1 MKLDFKITKV
11 NITPAKILKKYGLGS
26 DHRARKYLATAVA
39 KFCDPYVPMSAGS
52 GGHLKNSKKIAPD
65 GSTLTYLGP
74 YAHYQYKGLAMA
86 GSPPKHY
93 TGAALRYNGA
103 PMRGKE
109 WDKRMLAD
117 RGKDLE
123 KDFATY
129 LGGRSK

>member
-1 MKLDFKITKV
+1 MSIDFKITKID
-11 NITPAKILKKYGLGS
+11 ITPAKILKKHGLGS
-26 DHRARKYLATAVA
+26 DNRARIYLATAVA
-39 KFCDPYVPMSAGS
+39 KFCDPYIPMGTGS

-65 GSTLTYLGP
+65 GSTLTYPGP
-74 YAHYQYKGLAMA
+74 YAHYQYTGKAMA
-86 GSPPKHY
+86 GRAPKHY
-93 TGAALRYNGA
+93 TGAALKYSGA

-123 KDFATY
+123 KDFAAY